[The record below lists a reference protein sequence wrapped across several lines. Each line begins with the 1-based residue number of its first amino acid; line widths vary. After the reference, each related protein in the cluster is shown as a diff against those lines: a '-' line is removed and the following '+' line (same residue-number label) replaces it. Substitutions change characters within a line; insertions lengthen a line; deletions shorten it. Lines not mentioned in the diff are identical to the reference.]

1 MAKDVI
7 TDIEQV
13 GEAGEEEEL
22 RLTASR
28 PDLASAVDDAEKSAV
43 DVLDCAVWGEGKL
56 RESSDTHLSQGK
68 LRHRERESSD
78 THLSQGKLRHRG
90 ESSDTH
96 LSQQGKAQTPTF
108 LRESSDTAIDTCAG
122 AAVRR
127 RGRTRR

>member
-68 LRHRERESSD
+68 LRHR
-78 THLSQGKLRHRG
+78 G